1 MKTLRLVATCAVAL
15 FLGQAW
21 AQDNPVQSATPTA
34 AQDVGGTISS
44 STGEAGSAAKLSRQ
58 QVYQDLVRSQQSG
71 EQSRMWSDLYHG
83 Q

>member
-15 FLGQAW
+15 SLGQAW
-21 AQDNPVQSATPTA
+21 AQDNPVPSAAPSA

-44 STGEAGSAAKLSRQ
+44 ATGEAGSAVKVSRQ
-58 QVYQDLVRSQQSG
+58 QVYQDLIRSQQSG
-71 EQSRMWSDLYHG
+71 EQTRLWSDLYHG